1 MARAL
6 KRRVQARAALARL
19 RTSGALAWWYACYF
33 RSEGG
38 VVVSWFMTVYATFAV
53 EQLANAIRISGHYP
67 QVPWCQQHVS
77 HEMK

>member
-1 MARAL
+1 M
-6 KRRVQARAALARL
+6 LAI
-19 RTSGALAWWYACYF
+19 SG
-33 RSEGG
+33 SEGG
-38 VVVSWFMTVYATFAV
+38 VVVSWFMTVYATFAI